1 MRVEEEPADRA
12 IAMEEFA
19 FLALRTVRGLSREA
33 FSKRFGVSLESV
45 YSKTI
50 EKMKQQGLLEEQD
63 GFLRLTSLGMK
74 YGNVVFEAFLLT

>member
-1 MRVEEEPADRA
+1 MRLPWRSLLSWRCARYGA
-12 IAMEEFA
+12 SA
-19 FLALRTVRGLSREA
+19 VRR